1 MTPML
6 DELLNAG
13 GLDQAAVDTFMNE
26 RQTPIVEGPSVTFVW
41 RGEAD
46 EVNVRHFI
54 YGLGSN
60 QAMWRVEGTDL
71 WYRVVEIP
79 PGSRFEY
86 KLEVVRGDKHHWI
99 RDPGNP
105 YIARDPFGA
114 NSVVQGAGYTI
125 PSWIYED
132 PDARPG
138 QLEEVLVPSQA
149 MGGDQPLTVYTPA
162 RMRTTRRYPLLVAFD
177 GLDYVR
183 YASLKTVLDNLI
195 HRHEIPPM
203 IVALSPS
210 ANRFEDYTASEA
222 HARYVVDELVPW
234 LEGRYSLRR
243 RPADR
248 GLMGASLGGVAA
260 LSTAWR
266 HPGRFGRL
274 FLQSGSFAFTDIGE
288 SDRGPVLQQVVPWMN
303 DFRRTPGRPAERIY
317 VSVGMYESLIYENR
331 SLAALLQGT
340 DNVFRYEEARDG
352 HNWENWRDRLRAGL
366 SWLFPGPL
374 MRVYE

>member
-1 MTPML
+1 MSPAI
-6 DELLNAG
+6 DQLLEG
-13 GLDQAAVDTFMNE
+13 GVEQSDVDAFMHE

-60 QAMWRVEGTDL
+60 QAMWRVDGTDL

-86 KLEVVRGDKHHWI
+86 KIEVVRGANRHWI
-99 RDPGNP
+99 RDPHNP

-114 NSVVQGAGYTI
+114 NSVVQGAGYAI
-125 PSWIYED
+125 PSWIHED

-138 QLEEVLVPSQA
+138 SLEEVSVPSDA
-149 MGGDQPLTVYTPA
+149 MGGEQPLVVYTPA
-162 RMRTTRRYPLLVAFD
+162 RMRNTLRYPVLIAFD

-183 YASLKTVLDNLI
+183 YASLKIVLDNLI

-203 IVALSPS
+203 VVALSPS
-210 ANRFEDYTASEA
+210 ADRFGEYTANEA
-222 HARYVVDELVPW
+222 HARYVADELMPW
-234 LEGRYSLRR
+234 LVDRYPLRR

-303 DFRRTPGRPAERIY
+303 AFRRDPGRPAERMFI
-317 VSVGMYESLIYENR
+317 SCGMYESLIYENR

-340 DNVFRYEEARDG
+340 ENVFRYEEARDG